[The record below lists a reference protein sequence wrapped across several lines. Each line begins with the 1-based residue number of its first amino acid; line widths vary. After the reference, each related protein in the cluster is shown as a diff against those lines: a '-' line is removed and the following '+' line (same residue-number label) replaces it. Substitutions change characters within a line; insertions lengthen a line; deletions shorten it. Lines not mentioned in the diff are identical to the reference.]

1 MKVLCFAPND
11 AVWRWTLPQAQFLES
26 LKQRGDEIIYIH
38 CDRTLRNY
46 CMSMACL
53 GVTFKESPERKDAVC
68 ERCCALSQLTRSRFG
83 FEGHSLASFVSEDE
97 IARADALS
105 QQATVDELLAQEFDG
120 IPIGRIAVYEAV
132 IQTKH
137 SERRIDGDAEKL
149 YRLTFRNTM
158 IVGLATTRMIDQF
171 KPDICVS
178 YHTAY
183 AYNRTF
189 LQLAEKAGVTMYSLN
204 ASFNVSEL
212 DTHLA
217 AAKAD
222 PEKMFKELTSSWE
235 SFREVV
241 CTRDELSA
249 AAEHLLSLM
258 SGGGFAYSVAMQ
270 RNSGLPAG
278 LRCPDGKKLALVL
291 LSSYDE
297 LLASDLAAF
306 GWSTHNTVFG
316 SQIEWIRWLFDFAS
330 GRPDLHFVIRV
341 HPREFPIQGKGARSQ
356 HAVELEEVFS
366 VRPSNVAIN
375 LPSDAVPL
383 YSLLVEADVALVA
396 WSSAGMEAGMLGI
409 PVVTYFGDAL
419 LYPRALVFDARSREE
434 YKEMVESA
442 VDCGWSIERARAF
455 FRWAVLML
463 YRTRIGV
470 TAHGPKNVTPSP
482 WMRFWMRAFRYLA
495 RKMIPYSDERLGIL
509 SRPRRLLEV
518 GKIYELI
525 DRKKKAFY
533 ALKPPVGGDASANAE
548 LDELRAQLARIAA
561 QFEKLC
567 GSAPRKLQQVIASRE
582 RPLSERRA
590 HPQR

>member
-53 GVTFKESPERKDAVC
+53 GVTFKETPERKDVVC
-68 ERCCALSQLTRSRFG
+68 KRCCALSQLTRSRFG
-83 FEGHSLASFVSEDE
+83 FEGHSLASFVSDDE

-105 QQATVDELLAQEFDG
+105 EQATVDELLAQELDG

-137 SERRIDGDAEKL
+137 SERQIDGDAEKL

-158 IVGLATTRMIDQF
+158 IVGLATTRMLDRF
-171 KPDICVS
+171 KPDVCVS

-222 PEKMFKELTSSWE
+222 PEKMFKELTGAWE
-235 SFREVV
+235 SFRDVV

-258 SGGGFAYSVAMQ
+258 SGGGFAYSVAMR
-270 RNSGLPAG
+270 RNSGMPAG

-306 GWSTHNTVFG
+306 GWSTHNTVFA

-341 HPREFPIQGKGARSQ
+341 HPREFPIQGKGTRSQ

-366 VRPSNVAIN
+366 ERPSNVAIN

-419 LYPRALVFDARSREE
+419 LYPRALVFDAQSREQ
-434 YKEMVESA
+434 YKEMVEAA
-442 VDCGWSIERARAF
+442 VDCGWSIERARAY

-463 YRTRIGV
+463 HRTRIGV
-470 TAHGPKNVTPSP
+470 TAHGPKNVTPSRL
-482 WMRFWMRAFRYLA
+482 MRFWMRAFRYLA
-495 RKMIPYSDERLGIL
+495 RKVIPYSDEKLGIL
-509 SRPRRLLEV
+509 SRPRRLQEAE
-518 GKIYELI
+518 KIYELI
-525 DRKKKAFY
+525 DRKAKAFY
-533 ALKPPVGGDASANAE
+533 TLKPPVGSEVSARAE
-548 LDELRAQLARIAA
+548 LDELRTQLARIAA

-567 GSAPRKLQQVIASRE
+567 GTAPRKLQEVINSRE

-590 HPQR
+590 HP